1 MYQPVMYTTQCISTC
16 IKVYLYYTPC
26 TLNSA
31 SLACVACHQM
41 QKSPKAIVSRFCFSL
56 NYCLQLTQF
65 FYSVIKKRSLH
76 SYNMSFETAFEPI
89 YTFLS
94 KEGTKVMIMISVSKL
109 SSIISVSML
118 IKKKKL
124 IDCLSKAD
132 FQLSLFDQHR
142 ILFTYSTIQ
151 ITNFADILCQCNILR
166 VFFQNTSCFIL
177 SRRCILNCSSFKPC
191 LFLLNIGSK
200 VLSKDMY
207 DHQTVMAAFL
217 SESDIILYLPKYL
230 IQCIF

>member
-1 MYQPVMYTTQCISTC
+1 MYQPVMYTTQCISMC

-26 TLNSA
+26 TLNPA
-31 SLACVACHQM
+31 SPACVACHQM

-142 ILFTYSTIQ
+142 ILFTYSAIK
-151 ITNFADILCQCNILR
+151 ITNFADIFLCQCNILG
-166 VFFQNTSCFIL
+166 FFQNPWFIL
-177 SRRCILNCSSFKPC
+177 SRSCILNCSSFKPC

-200 VLSKDMY
+200 G
-207 DHQTVMAAFL
+207 
-217 SESDIILYLPKYL
+217 
-230 IQCIF
+230 